1 MMVIIKCYI
10 FISYMSDVLV
20 WFDSINWTKS
30 NQKVK
35 KTKNKLDSIQ
45 YKKSEIRKI
54 YFIIRV
60 LILWSLKH

>member
-35 KTKNKLDSIQ
+35 KNKNKLDSIQ

-54 YFIIRV
+54 YIIIRV

>member
-54 YFIIRV
+54 YIIIRV